1 MKRNTRTPAIVL
13 IILASAAVTLLGLA
27 QSTTEEDRPRGEA
40 RVAFVSAFGRADYA
54 GGYLKYTYSIT
65 REGAQGRA
73 STTTTEIT
81 PQADGTYSIASS
93 STEIVPLAM
102 VHIGFFGIPLPML
115 GVRAMDTREPAE
127 PSTSLRCRTSLGAAI
142 ESGKNYILPDGGR
155 FQAGGTG
162 TIAGVSVVYGTYTHA
177 DYTNVEIQLAF
188 ATDLTVPRADAV
200 PGVDGVPLQ
209 LGDRPAA
216 RDVQLGQ
223 VDGVRLSAVGHWTT

>member
-1 MKRNTRTPAIVL
+1 MKKNARTLAIVL
-13 IILASAAVTLLGLA
+13 IVLASAALTLPGLA

-40 RVAFVSAFGRADYA
+40 RVAFSSAFGRADYA

-102 VHIGFFGIPLPML
+102 VHIGFFGISLPML
-115 GVRAMDTREPAE
+115 GVRAMDTREGGTIDLSPL
-127 PSTSLRCRTSLGAAI
+127 SNITGAAI
-142 ESGKNYILPDGGR
+142 ESGKNYLLPDGGR
-155 FQAGGTG
+155 FQAGSTG

-188 ATDLTVPRADAV
+188 ATDLTIRGLMPFPALMEFRYSSATDQ
-200 PGVDGVPLQ
+200 PLETFS
-209 LGDRPAA
+209 LVKLTEFVYRP
-216 RDVQLGQ
+216 
-223 VDGVRLSAVGHWTT
+223 